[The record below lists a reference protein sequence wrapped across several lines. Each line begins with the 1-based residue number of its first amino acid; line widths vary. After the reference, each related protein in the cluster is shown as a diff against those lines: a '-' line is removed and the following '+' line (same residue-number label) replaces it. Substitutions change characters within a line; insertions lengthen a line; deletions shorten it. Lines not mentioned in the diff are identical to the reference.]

1 MNINQQE
8 GCAYLPAHIA
18 NYFLW
23 IAEKEN
29 IKDITP
35 MKLIKLVY
43 FGYAW
48 YYAVFNRKLFTEKV
62 EAWRYGPVIPSIYH
76 EFKRFGSLP
85 ISNYAIDFS
94 LETEELSYPIVKSSD
109 DKTLR
114 TLNAV
119 WNVYKDKNGAELSA
133 ITHEENSPWCHA
145 YEQGENTPMDDNK
158 IIERARTA
166 ILKYK
171 VS

>member
-1 MNINQQE
+1 MKSKHKENLE
-8 GCAYLPAHIA
+8 YLPAHIA

-29 IKDITP
+29 IKDVTP

-48 YYAVFNRKLFTEKV
+48 CYAVFDRKLFNERV
-62 EAWRYGPVIPSIYH
+62 EAWLYGPVIPSIYH

-85 ISNYAIDFS
+85 ISSYAIDFS
-94 LETEELSYPIVKSSD
+94 LETEELSYPIVKGD
-109 DKTLR
+109 DKDALQI
-114 TLNAV
+114 LNAV
-119 WNVYKDKNGAELSA
+119 WEVYKHKTGTELST
-133 ITHEENSPWCHA
+133 ITHEPDSPWNHA
-145 YEQGENTPMDDNK
+145 YAQGENTPMEDDK
-158 IIERARTA
+158 IIERATQA